1 MKLQQLR
8 YIWEVSRNDLNISAA
23 ALALYTS
30 QPGVSKQIRL
40 LEDELELEIFTRNGK
55 HLTKVTPAGKQVLE
69 LAGEI
74 LNKVDGIKKISRDH
88 KSPTQGT
95 LSIATTHTQAR
106 YFLPDV
112 IKDFIRR
119 YPDVTLNM
127 VQGST
132 SQITQAVVE
141 RDVDFTLITEEME
154 PRNDLVVLPCYRYS
168 RVVLVPKGHPLSQ
181 LAEVSLD
188 HLAGYPLL
196 THVFNNADA
205 AGVTTLGKAF
215 EKRGLKPKIVFS
227 AVNADVIKAYVRAGL
242 GVAVVSNLA
251 YSDDKD
257 SDLVS
262 ISVPHLFDSYL
273 ASLVVRKSSYL
284 RGYMYDFIEGLA
296 PHLTRQVVDEV
307 MSLPS
312 PEAQVEYFINID
324 IPTY

>member
-74 LNKVDGIKKISRDH
+74 LNKVDGIKKISHDH

-112 IKDFIRR
+112 VKGFIRK

-132 SQITQAVVE
+132 SQITQAVAE
-141 RDVDFTLITEEME
+141 SDVDFTLVTEKLE
-154 PRNDLVVLPCYRYS
+154 PRNDLVFLPCYRYS
-168 RVVLVPKGHPLSQ
+168 RVVLVPRGHPLSR
-181 LAEVSLD
+181 LAEVSLED
-188 HLAGYPLL
+188 LAGYPLL
-196 THVFNNADA
+196 THVFNIDA
-205 AGVTTLGKAF
+205 AGGTTLGKAF

-262 ISVPHLFDSYL
+262 IFVPHLFDSYL
-273 ASLVVRKSSYL
+273 ASLVVRKSSYF
-284 RGYMYDFIEGLA
+284 RGYMYDFIEALA
-296 PHLTRQVVDEV
+296 LHLTRPVVDEV

-312 PEAQVEYFINID
+312 PEAQVEYFTKID

>member
-1 MKLQQLR
+1 
-8 YIWEVSRNDLNISAA
+8 
-23 ALALYTS
+23 
-30 QPGVSKQIRL
+30 
-40 LEDELELEIFTRNGK
+40 
-55 HLTKVTPAGKQVLE
+55 
-69 LAGEI
+69 
-74 LNKVDGIKKISRDH
+74 
-88 KSPTQGT
+88 
-95 LSIATTHTQAR
+95 
-106 YFLPDV
+106 
-112 IKDFIRR
+112 
-119 YPDVTLNM
+119 M

-132 SQITQAVVE
+132 SQIAQAVVE
-141 RDVDFTLITEEME
+141 RDVDFTLITENLE

-188 HLAGYPLL
+188 DLAGYPLL
-196 THVFNNADA
+196 THVFSIDTIGGTA
-205 AGVTTLGKAF
+205 LGKAF

-262 ISVPHLFDSYL
+262 IVVPHLFDSYL

-284 RGYMYDFIEGLA
+284 RGYMYDFIEALA
-296 PHLTRQVVDEV
+296 PHLTRRVVDEV
-307 MSLPS
+307 MSLPK
-312 PEAQVEYFINID
+312 PEAQVEYFANID

>member
-8 YIWEVSRNDLNISAA
+8 YIWEVCANDLNISAA

-74 LNKVDGIKKISRDH
+74 LNKVDGIKKLSRDH

-112 IKDFIRR
+112 VKGFIRR

-132 SQITQAVVE
+132 SQISQAVVE
-141 RDVDFTLITEEME
+141 SDVDFTLITAKLE
-154 PRNDLVVLPCYRYS
+154 PRNDLVVLPCYRYN
-168 RVVLVPKGHPLSQ
+168 RVVLVPKGHPLSR

-188 HLAGYPLL
+188 DLADYPLL
-196 THVFNNADA
+196 THVFNIDA
-205 AGVTTLGKAF
+205 GGGTTLGKAF

-262 ISVPHLFDSYL
+262 IFVPHLFDSYV

-284 RGYMYDFIEGLA
+284 RGYMYDFIETLA
-296 PHLTRQVVDEV
+296 PHLTRRVVDEV

-312 PEAQVEYFINID
+312 PEAQVEYFTHID